1 MAEIT
6 SRWLSNMSFE
16 ATVNGHTFI
25 MDADSKVGGEDKGPR
40 PKSLLLASLAGCTGM
55 DVISLLNKM
64 KVNYTDLKIHVT
76 GEPAAEHPKIFTKIH
91 ITYIIKGR
99 DIDRAKVEKAVVL
112 SQDKYCGVSAML
124 KKVSEISYQID
135 IHPE

>member
-6 SRWLSNMSFE
+6 SKWLSNMSFE

-25 MDADSKVGGEDKGPR
+25 MDADAKVGGEDKGPR
-40 PKSLLLASLAGCTGM
+40 PKTLLLASLAGCTGM

-64 KVNYTDLKIHVT
+64 RVVYTDLKINVSAEQT
-76 GEPAAEHPKIFTKIH
+76 TEHPKIYKKIH

-99 DIDRAKVEKAVVL
+99 DIEREKVEKAVLL

-124 KKVSEISYQID
+124 KKVSEITYQVD
-135 IHPE
+135 ILEE